1 MTYVSVLFV
10 FLFAHLYVLNYKIVV
25 IEMDWIKDKINYLLE
40 KYDTNEPTELAEC
53 LGIHIVYEFLADVQ
67 GYYVNAGDYKFIV
80 VNNNLDYY
88 DQRVVIAHELG
99 HVLLHPTLNS
109 SFLKNNTLLCTD
121 KYEYQANYFA
131 ANLLLPDGFE
141 RDVDFKGMTVEQIAG
156 VVGVPVEL
164 VTMKF

>member
-1 MTYVSVLFV
+1 
-10 FLFAHLYVLNYKIVV
+10 
-25 IEMDWIKDKINYLLE
+25 MDWIKDKINYLLE
-40 KYDTNEPTELAEC
+40 KYETNEPAELAEC
-53 LGIHIVYEFLADVQ
+53 MGINILYEFLADVQ
-67 GYYVNAGDYKFIV
+67 GYYVKSKDYKFIV

-99 HVLLHPTLNS
+99 HVILHPTLNS
-109 SFLKNNTLLCTD
+109 YFLKSNTYMSTD

-141 RDVDFKGMTVEQIAG
+141 EDVMFKGMTVNEVAG

-164 VTMKF
+164 VGMKVIKYNIKTNYQL